1 MRSLIA
7 GEREGGSTKSLV
19 ILSADHN
26 IRNNDAMAEPERYE
40 IDIQQVSC
48 VALKVLLLR
57 MF

>member
-26 IRNNDAMAEPERYE
+26 IRHNDAMAEPERYE
-40 IDIQQVSC
+40 IDIQQVNS
-48 VALKVLLLR
+48 VALKRV
-57 MF
+57 FDT